1 MNMTEKDWQTTK
13 EENYCINVCH
23 KGKKAKNKIL
33 DKADSIFDAIDDMK
47 SFICK
52 CKETCDKQ

>member
-1 MNMTEKDWQTTK
+1 MTEKDWQTTK
-13 EENYCINVCH
+13 EESYCINVCH

-47 SFICK
+47 AFICK